1 MVSSQQLMH
10 HGLWCSYWPA
20 YGTQSVT
27 GAGEQTS
34 RAAASSSP
42 MYPRL
47 LAFELE
53 GMLTLLLGQLN
64 MELRVLQ
71 LDLLLILVRNGT

>member
-1 MVSSQQLMH
+1 MVC
-10 HGLWCSYWPA
+10 LWRSYWPA

-27 GAGEQTS
+27 GAGEKTS
-34 RAAASSSP
+34 LAAAYSSP

-47 LAFELE
+47 IAFELE

-71 LDLLLILVRNGT
+71 LDLLLIIEREQELKL